1 MECFHA
7 ATIKKAGS
15 WVRTILK
22 SSFIRRSLLSVN
34 SLAKP
39 IIVIIILRYFFGA

>member
-7 ATIKKAGS
+7 ATIKKDGS
-15 WVRTILK
+15 WVRTIHK

-34 SLAKP
+34 SLVKP
-39 IIVIIILRYFFGA
+39 IIVIIILRDFFGA